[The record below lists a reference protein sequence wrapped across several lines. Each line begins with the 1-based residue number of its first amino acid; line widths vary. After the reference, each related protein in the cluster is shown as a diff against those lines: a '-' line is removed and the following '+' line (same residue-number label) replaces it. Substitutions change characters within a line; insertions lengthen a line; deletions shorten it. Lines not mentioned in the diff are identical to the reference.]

1 MQSNFKSAAL
11 LTKLSI
17 SNYALIKSLQ
27 TDFSEGLSIITGETG
42 AGKSIL
48 LGALGLVL
56 GNRADLNNLKNSAE
70 KCVIEATFSIEQ
82 LQLHSFFDAEDLDY
96 EAETIIRRE
105 ILPSGKSRAFV
116 NDTPVTLAVLNAL
129 RMQLIDVHSQN
140 TTAQLS
146 ESAYQFQIVDALA
159 GNSPLLQD
167 YARQLKVHKILH
179 KELDALLQEQ
189 ADSQQAYAYNSHLFQ
204 ELEAASF
211 KLGEQEELEVAVEKL
226 ANVEAIKL
234 ALSESVHLASDEQIG
249 GQNTLYQILTSL
261 QKISN
266 YAPEYQAF
274 SDRVQ
279 SLKIELEDLVFEL
292 EKANEQVDFSEDSIE
307 TTNERLQLL
316 YTLQKKHAATTISE
330 LLQIQLDLA
339 DKVSRVENATSILE
353 EKQAAIVKS
362 TNALNSLCDQLHKRR
377 KAAIPK
383 LSTQLQ
389 GVLVKLGMENATFQI
404 SLQPNADFSSNGKD
418 HLNFLFSANKG
429 IPHDVLKNVA
439 SGGELSRIM
448 LGVKL
453 ILSKY
458 AQLPTILFDE
468 IDTGVSGEV
477 SNKIAEVMQ
486 EMGTHMQV
494 ITITHLPQI
503 AAKGSSHFKVYKE
516 EVSGV
521 TTTFLKKLTQ
531 EERVEEVAEILGG
544 KTMTASALEHAK
556 ELLKI

>member
-1 MQSNFKSAAL
+1 M
-11 LTKLSI
+11 LTTLSI
-17 SNYALIKSLQ
+17 SNYALIKALQ

-70 KCVIEATFSIEQ
+70 KCVIEATFSIEA
-82 LQLHSFFDAEDLDY
+82 LQLHSFFEAEDLDY

-129 RMQLIDVHSQN
+129 KGHLIDVHSQN

-146 ESAYQFQIVDALA
+146 ETAYQFQIVDALA
-159 GNSPLLQD
+159 ANTSLLQD
-167 YARQLKVHKILH
+167 YARQLKAHKILH
-179 KELDALLQEQ
+179 NDLDALLQEQ
-189 ADSQQAYAYNSHLFQ
+189 AASQQAYAYNSHLFQ
-204 ELEAASF
+204 ELEAACF
-211 KLGEQEELEVAVEKL
+211 KVGEQEELELAVEKL
-226 ANVEAIKL
+226 ANIEAIKL

-249 GQNTLYQILTSL
+249 GQNTLYQIQTSL

-274 SDRVQ
+274 LDRIH
-279 SLKIELEDLVFEL
+279 SLKIELDDLVFEL
-292 EKANEQVDFSEDSIE
+292 EKANEQVDFSEGSIE
-307 TTNERLQLL
+307 ATNERLQLL
-316 YTLQKKHAATTISE
+316 YTLQKKHAATTISD
-330 LLQIQLDLA
+330 LLQIQLDLE
-339 DKVSRVENATSILE
+339 DKVSLVENATTILE

-362 TNALNSLCDQLHKRR
+362 TAALNNLCDQLHKRR

-383 LSTQLQ
+383 LSKQLQ
-389 GVLVKLGMENATFQI
+389 DVLAKLGMENATFQI
-404 SLQPNADFSSNGKD
+404 SLQPTADFANNGKD

-429 IPHDVLKNVA
+429 IPHDVLKKIA

-544 KTMTASALEHAK
+544 KTMTVSALQHAK